1 MGSLSVTSLLDSP
14 LENQSPSPL
23 YRGLFY
29 SFWDLPLPNERRVPY
44 DEGRG
49 GVFWLW
55 RKALKSDEM
64 QISWDY

>member
-1 MGSLSVTSLLDSP
+1 MGSLSVTSLLDST
-14 LENQSPSPL
+14 LENSVSLTIIQ
-23 YRGLFY
+23 GLFY

-49 GVFWLW
+49 GFFWLW

-64 QISWDY
+64 QISWEY